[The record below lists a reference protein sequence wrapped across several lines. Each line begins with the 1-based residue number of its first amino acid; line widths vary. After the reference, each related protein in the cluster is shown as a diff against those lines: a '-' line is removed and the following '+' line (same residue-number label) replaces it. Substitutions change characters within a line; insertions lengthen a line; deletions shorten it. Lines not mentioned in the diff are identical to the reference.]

1 LRIGRDEPDDLRRLF
16 DDLGTMPDVIL
27 DLRPTR
33 TVHADGAEGE
43 CSFPAFHLVQAV
55 VRSRPT
61 RPVDIVY
68 AHVFDGTPDPVHE
81 GFGGFGRAVRH
92 ESPNVVVRTLGLD
105 TAHVDDRVSFIAEA
119 CLRELGGDSAEHEVR
134 YRWGQRWTRSLR
146 QTNVAESSSP
156 EIRLDGGG
164 TCVITGGA
172 GGLGRI
178 VARHLV
184 NLGVKRLV
192 LTGRSAQDGRH
203 VTQIEELRR
212 LGAEASYES
221 IDVTDRAAV
230 SSLMQSVRNRGPIT
244 GVIHAAGVLDDGMLL
259 TRTAQQMHTVIDP
272 KLAGALN
279 LDAATSE
286 DRLDFFVV
294 FSSMASVGGNPGQT
308 DYAFANRFLG
318 SFAAAREELRIDGR
332 RHGLSR
338 ALIWPTWR
346 DGGMEL
352 DEQTRETMRRRLGVA
367 QLTTGLGLRTFDV
380 ALAGDAAEVGVVV
393 ADMEQLSALLPI
405 ERAQETPPSQAQSEL
420 AELLDEL
427 DSGW

>member
-1 LRIGRDEPDDLRRLF
+1 
-16 DDLGTMPDVIL
+16 M
-27 DLRPTR
+27 
-33 TVHADGAEGE
+33 
-43 CSFPAFHLVQAV
+43 
-55 VRSRPT
+55 
-61 RPVDIVY
+61 
-68 AHVFDGTPDPVHE
+68 
-81 GFGGFGRAVRH
+81 
-92 ESPNVVVRTLGLD
+92 
-105 TAHVDDRVSFIAEA
+105 
-119 CLRELGGDSAEHEVR
+119 
-134 YRWGQRWTRSLR
+134 
-146 QTNVAESSSP
+146 
-156 EIRLDGGG
+156 
-164 TCVITGGA
+164 
-172 GGLGRI
+172 
-178 VARHLV
+178 
-184 NLGVKRLV
+184 
-192 LTGRSAQDGRH
+192 
-203 VTQIEELRR
+203 
-212 LGAEASYES
+212 GAEASYES
-221 IDVTDRAAV
+221 VDVTDRAAV
-230 SSLMQSVRNRGPIT
+230 FSLMQSVRNRGPIT

-279 LDAATSE
+279 LDSATSE

-352 DEQTRETMRRRLGVA
+352 DEQTRETMRRRLGIA
-367 QLTTGLGLRTFDV
+367 QLTTGSGLRTFDA